1 MLVLVND
8 VQVYVECLMMKAGV
22 ATRNAMRLKPSLMF
36 AQWKLGRVWGSTTK
50 AAAPT
55 WCAVRADA
63 VGCQSP
69 SPSGEWER
77 GMLQAI
83 DVSQNAEHCKQWFR
97 GLSHSLTRA
106 PIISVVW
113 ETNVTKR
120 GDDYGLCEH

>member
-36 AQWKLGRVWGSTTK
+36 SQWKLGRVWGSTTK
-50 AAAPT
+50 AAAAT
-55 WCAVRADA
+55 WCAVQADA

-69 SPSGEWER
+69 SPSGSE
-77 GMLQAI
+77 
-83 DVSQNAEHCKQWFR
+83 NAEHCKQWFR
-97 GLSHSLTRA
+97 GLNHSLAHA
-106 PIISVVW
+106 PIIIVDW
-113 ETNVTKR
+113 ESNVTKG